1 MRDTFDAAWDFL
13 VEHDA
18 WVAKMGTGQKRGTVT
33 ILGKIYSN
41 PNCRSRSE
49 VMRNIV
55 SAVIVVLSI
64 SAAAIYAGAEVDI
77 HWVDDLLSYVHHP
90 LGSVARAHWE
100 KEETTKWDGDDSLL
114 RVGKFDL
121 NKDGIDEL
129 IVYSGY
135 LCGVARGCEI
145 DVLQKRGSDWIKI
158 GNVAG
163 DGCSST
169 TNGSAATERSVHNP
183 AFASGTGRNTG
194 RAARS
199 NTALPD
205 VPSMCFQ
212 SNLKAVTSG
221 PRRTQTAIIRI
232 ALKSIGR
239 VIAFLPP
246 AGSPARLS
254 GASPAWRCR

>member
-1 MRDTFDAAWDFL
+1 
-13 VEHDA
+13 
-18 WVAKMGTGQKRGTVT
+18 
-33 ILGKIYSN
+33 
-41 PNCRSRSE
+41 
-49 VMRNIV
+49 MRNIV

-163 DGCSST
+163 DGLFLHDEWVGGYRTISSQSGVRFW
-169 TNGSAATERSVHNP
+169 NGKEYWPRCPFEYSP
-183 AFASGTGRNTG
+183 TGCPKHVLPEQFKG
-194 RAARS
+194 R
-199 NTALPD
+199 D
-205 VPSMCFQ
+205 
-212 SNLKAVTSG
+212 
-221 PRRTQTAIIRI
+221 
-232 ALKSIGR
+232 
-239 VIAFLPP
+239 
-246 AGSPARLS
+246 
-254 GASPAWRCR
+254 